1 MRFQIKEKRI
11 RFGGYIYTITR
22 KKLAFATAAGLCICV
37 IIGSIINYNAKKT
50 PVTAFSISPA
60 PKFSETA
67 KPSEPSISASS
78 KAPDFL
84 LHITGAVK
92 NPGLVRLRPDAR
104 VADAIEAAGGFADF
118 ADPESLNLASP
129 VSDGM
134 KLYVPRHGETAG
146 IFLPATPD
154 TPGENGSN
162 IKININ
168 TAGIAELISL
178 DGIGESIAKKIIA
191 YREENGKFQK
201 TEDLLQVSGIGNSK
215 YKNIQD
221 RICV

>member
-11 RFGGYIYTITR
+11 RFGGHIYTLTR
-22 KKLAFATAAGLCICV
+22 KKMAFATAAGLCLCV

-50 PVTAFSISPA
+50 PVTAFSISPV
-60 PKFSETA
+60 PMLSETV
-67 KPSEPSISASS
+67 KPSQPSTSTNTE
-78 KAPDFL
+78 APGFL
-84 LHITGAVK
+84 LHIAGAVK

-104 VADAIEAAGGFADF
+104 IADAIEAAGGFADS
-118 ADPESLNLASP
+118 ADPDSLNLASP

-134 KLYVPRHGETAG
+134 KLYVPRRGETAR
-146 IFLPATPD
+146 IYLPATPGKA
-154 TPGENGSN
+154 GENDSN
-162 IKININ
+162 VKININ
-168 TAGIAELISL
+168 TAGIAELIRL
-178 DGIGESIAKKIIA
+178 DGIGESTAKKIIA

-215 YKNIQD
+215 YNNIQD

>member
-1 MRFQIKEKRI
+1 
-11 RFGGYIYTITR
+11 
-22 KKLAFATAAGLCICV
+22 
-37 IIGSIINYNAKKT
+37 
-50 PVTAFSISPA
+50 
-60 PKFSETA
+60 
-67 KPSEPSISASS
+67 
-78 KAPDFL
+78 
-84 LHITGAVK
+84 
-92 NPGLVRLRPDAR
+92 
-104 VADAIEAAGGFADF
+104 
-118 ADPESLNLASP
+118 
-129 VSDGM
+129 M